1 MKKFFAVLFG
11 IILLVIY
18 VALVIATF
26 LVTTISKVLVWI
38 TGKLQ
43 NILESLKVNIAYE
56 DK

>member
-11 IILLVIY
+11 IIL
-18 VALVIATF
+18 LVIATF